1 MRIVATLGDYFT
13 PTQLAAVKNQI
24 LAEQKGAP
32 KQRQLSD
39 EIVARNRAAVVQ
51 DAKKRAEERF
61 RRASIEAALRFF
73 EGDVGIERTTMAIF
87 NAGKGERVNK
97 CKLKP
102 RDRGTC
108 RGVSRTRSKGW
119 RIEKCA
125 ERYGALVQS
134 AKQRQDA
141 IDVQYRERV
150 IAREH
155 GWR

>member
-1 MRIVATLGDYFT
+1 MRIVATLGDFFT

-32 KQRQLSD
+32 KQRRRRD

-51 DAKKRAEERF
+51 NARKKAEARF
-61 RRASIEAALRFF
+61 RRVSIEAALLYF
-73 EGDVGIERTTMAIF
+73 EGGMGMERTTSEIF
-87 NAGKGERVNK
+87 HAGMGERTRK

-102 RDRGTC
+102 KDRGTC
-108 RGVSRTRSKGW
+108 RGVSRARSKGW
-119 RIEKCA
+119 RIERCEA
-125 ERYGALVQS
+125 RYNELTRI
-134 AKQRQDA
+134 AKSRQDA
-141 IDVQYRERV
+141 IDAQYRERV

>member
-1 MRIVATLGDYFT
+1 MRIVATLGDFFT
-13 PTQLAAVKNQI
+13 PEQLAAVKNQI
-24 LAEQKGAP
+24 QAEQKGAP
-32 KQRQLSD
+32 KQRRRRD

-51 DAKKRAEERF
+51 NARKKAEARF
-61 RRASIEAALRFF
+61 RRVSIEAALLYF
-73 EGDVGIERTTMAIF
+73 EGGMGMERTTGEIF
-87 NAGKGERVNK
+87 HAGKGERVNK

-102 RDRGTC
+102 KDRGTC
-108 RGVSRTRSKGW
+108 RSVSRTRSKGW

-134 AKQRQDA
+134 AHKRQDA
-141 IDVQYRERV
+141 IDAQYRERV